1 MREIKHSKEKPKVA
15 FLSAKMSLGG
25 AERVIS
31 NLVNGLASE
40 VEVHT
45 LLLSCQTPQDYPL
58 KGTIVSLNDGKNRSR
73 LAEIPYYCSKIKR
86 YIEEN
91 EIDCIISFMEYPNL
105 LNILTPI
112 KVRKIISV
120 RNFMSE
126 KWKGNKGLVWKL
138 SFKYLY
144 KKADTIIVPTK
155 LIGKDLVDNYR
166 IPHDK
171 LQLINNPYELE
182 KLTKNM
188 VEDIPKEHE
197 DWFNGSTIITMGN
210 LSFAKGHCHLIRSFA
225 NVKKQIPDAKLVIL
239 GEGGYRNKLENL
251 IESLNLS
258 NDVLLLG
265 FQSNPH
271 KYINKADIYVLS
283 SYYEGFP
290 NALAEAMACG
300 LPVVSTDCKSGP
312 REILAPD
319 TNINHS
325 AQTIENALYGILIP
339 SFRKECFDALEDL
352 SLEEKKL
359 SESIINLMKDKR
371 LYEHYKK
378 RSEERISDFHIVKIV
393 NEWSQ
398 MINS

>member
-1 MREIKHSKEKPKVA
+1 MREIKYGKEKPKVA

-31 NLVNGLASE
+31 NLVNGLSSE

-45 LLLSCQTPQDYPL
+45 LLLSDQTQHDYPL
-58 KGTIVSLNDGKNRSR
+58 GGTVVSLNDGKKRSR
-73 LAEIPYYCSKIKR
+73 LAEIPYYCSKIKK
-86 YIEEN
+86 YVEEN

-105 LNILTPI
+105 LNILTPLKI
-112 KVRKIISV
+112 RKVISV

-144 KKADTIIVPTK
+144 KRADIIVVPTK
-155 LIGKDLVDNYR
+155 LIGKDLVDNYK

-171 LQLINNPYELE
+171 LKLINNPYELE
-182 KLTKNM
+182 KLTRNTM
-188 VEDIPKEHE
+188 EDIPKEHE
-197 DWFNGSTIITMGN
+197 HWFNGSTIITMGN

-225 NVKKQIPDAKLVIL
+225 DVKKQIPAAKLVIL
-239 GEGGYRNKLENL
+239 GEGGYRNKLKHL
-251 IESLNLS
+251 IEDLNLS

-300 LPVVSTDCKSGP
+300 LPVISTDCKSGP

-319 TNINHS
+319 KDINVS
-325 AQTIENALYGILIP
+325 TSKIEYAKHGILIP
-339 SFRKECFDALEDL
+339 VFKEECFNEEEL
-352 SLEEKKL
+352 SIEESNLARAIIKL
-359 SESIINLMKDKR
+359 FEEES
-371 LYEHYKK
+371 LYKSYKK
-378 RSEERISDFHIVKIV
+378 QSSERVQDFHIKNIL
-393 NEWSQ
+393 NNWLKE
-398 MINS
+398 INS